1 MNRLL
6 LVAIAVAAVLTVAT
20 FAAIPSMIAGGK
32 SSPEPVPESEA
43 LDLPVNM
50 ALVFSEADR
59 SYNTIDGSYL
69 QVQENIIDSRRHCEF
84 CTAVEFRQGSSN
96 DGLDVS
102 WSALRNFNIEGAK
115 KVTFYAMGD
124 EGGEE
129 VVFKGAGKKV
139 DRMLNG
145 KLARALDFDVST
157 KPVKLTTDWEKF
169 EVDLTDANL
178 RGVTNPFGIGIEDGQ
193 NTGPVR
199 VFIKGMILE
208 DDPPVDPVPLE
219 EEPSPQQ

>member
-1 MNRLL
+1 
-6 LVAIAVAAVLTVAT
+6 
-20 FAAIPSMIAGGK
+20 
-32 SSPEPVPESEA
+32 
-43 LDLPVNM
+43 
-50 ALVFSEADR
+50 
-59 SYNTIDGSYL
+59 
-69 QVQENIIDSRRHCEF
+69 
-84 CTAVEFRQGSSN
+84 
-96 DGLDVS
+96 
-102 WSALRNFNIEGAK
+102 
-115 KVTFYAMGD
+115 MGD

-169 EVDLTDANL
+169 EVDLTANL